1 MEWEPGR
8 KGEIAATKTLQLQFA
23 HFFCRHHLKMKVLLL
38 LALVAFAS
46 ALEWEEWKSVSVF
59 KLDRAYAW
67 FLTLVWLQ
75 NY

>member
-1 MEWEPGR
+1 MEREPGR
-8 KGEIAATKTLQLQFA
+8 KGEFAATKNSAVAICTLFY
-23 HFFCRHHLKMKVLLL
+23 RHHLKMKVLLL

-46 ALEWEEWKSVSVF
+46 ALEWEEWKSVSVL